1 MLNANRA
8 AAALNILFEV
18 RRHNGKKLPKP
29 KELVPS
35 DKRLLWNGEGSNGWM
50 SKA

>member
-1 MLNANRA
+1 MH
-8 AAALNILFEV
+8 EV
-18 RRHNGKKLPKP
+18 RRHSGKKLPKL

-35 DKRLLWNGEGSNGWM
+35 DKRLLWNGEGGKGWI